1 MNGFIETIKCHCT
14 GNFWISP
21 EGKINAVSDEM
32 DHNCVAFSIIE
43 KMYEDEFYQIKMDD
57 FRYNACNFLLVKG
70 WIRVTSRGS
79 FEGVMKYSRWN
90 LTQSQRDA
98 LFDLTGQVF
107 E

>member
-1 MNGFIETIKCHCT
+1 MDGFFEFFRCYCT

-21 EGKINAVSDEM
+21 EGKISPVI
-32 DHNCVAFSIIE
+32 DHDSAALSIIE
-43 KMYEDEFYQIKMDD
+43 ERYEDEFDLIEIDD
-57 FRYNACNFLLVKG
+57 FRYNVCNFLMVKG

-79 FEGVMKYSRWN
+79 CEGVMKYSRWD